1 MFIYG
6 QSSAAA
12 NRSVASCLCHDV
24 ADEKRETPDGLC
36 GDCVCAKGARTV
48 HFWLVLD
55 FWKLI
60 SQSRRSWST
69 VCDSCATAWLSLEK
83 NGFTRVKLCTAST
96 LQTSRVLNKEIVTH
110 MIGPCGA
117 NMLGNS
123 YPRGVVNNVCMCHD
137 VVDEKRERPLLTDS
151 KLGNSYPRGVVN
163 NVCMCHDVVDEKR
176 ERP

>member
-1 MFIYG
+1 MRERCSNCALF
-6 QSSAAA
+6 A
-12 NRSVASCLCHDV
+12 RSRLLEINFPKSPLVEHCVRQLCDCLAFV
-24 ADEKRETPDGLC
+24 RK
-36 GDCVCAKGARTV
+36 K
-48 HFWLVLD
+48 
-55 FWKLI
+55 
-60 SQSRRSWST
+60 
-69 VCDSCATAWLSLEK
+69 
-83 NGFTRVKLCTAST
+83 GFTRVKLCTAST